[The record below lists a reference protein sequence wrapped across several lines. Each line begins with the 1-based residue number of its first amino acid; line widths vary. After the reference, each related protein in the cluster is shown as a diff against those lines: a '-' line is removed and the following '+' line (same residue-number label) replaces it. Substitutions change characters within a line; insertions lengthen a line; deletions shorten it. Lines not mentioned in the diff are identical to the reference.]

1 MVAKNLDRFLK
12 ATSKIQAIPRRKILN
27 KVVDT
32 CYTVLDKHAID
43 LYEGVE
49 VNSSTPILHARN
61 SARSEG
67 CKTRVVVAMLLHI
80 DGMPMLNMRY
90 SKDKVKHLGRALLRL
105 HECLWGVWVNSAKL
119 GLGNIG
125 LGSALGEDTR
135 AVCETVYDGRI
146 ELAQHEAQSF
156 LELIVND
163 HMLVCSKETMRQVI
177 KGADFGIEV
186 FPFCAEDVELAGFW
200 F

>member
-12 ATSKIQAIPRRKILN
+12 ATSKIQAIPRRKIMN

-32 CYTVLDKHAID
+32 CDAVLDEHAVD

-49 VNSSTPILHARN
+49 VDTSTPVLHARN
-61 SARSEG
+61 GAGSQGR
-67 CKTRVVVAMLLHI
+67 KTRVVVAMLLHV

-90 SKDKVKHLGRALLRL
+90 SKDKVEHLGRALLRL
-105 HECLWGVWVNSAKL
+105 DECLWRIRVDSTKL
-119 GLGNIG
+119 GLGDVG
-125 LGSALGEDTR
+125 LGSALRKDSRT
-135 AVCETVYDGRI
+135 VCETVYDGRI

-163 HMLVCSKETMRQVI
+163 HVLVCSK
-177 KGADFGIEV
+177 
-186 FPFCAEDVELAGFW
+186 
-200 F
+200 